1 MGQLDQNFLYGNVF
15 ENKAESHF
23 SLKIGGTVYEVSTH
37 FSADGRQSVLRQFS
51 DLLLSRKLL

>member
-1 MGQLDQNFLYGNVF
+1 MRQFDQNFLYGDVF

-51 DLLLSRKLL
+51 DLLLTRKLL